1 MHVFKFIIVRKK
13 KYFHIQYNF
22 VESTNRWIYIQI
34 HYLHM
39 ITWIQKL
46 FTLKIVILKNLEN
59 YRDLARFLDR
69 EAISIIEKVR
79 D

>member
-1 MHVFKFIIVRKK
+1 MFLNSLLYEK

-39 ITWIQKL
+39 ITWIKKL